1 MIDVLN
7 RVKNYVKN
15 CVDKLRY
22 PQRDDNVMDMAV
34 ADLFKHKIRFE
45 LVSEDSDYEE
55 NRFYSKGLQ
64 YTSKRIENL
73 ESIDVRNWVDQC
85 LHRLQSFFVHVLS
98 TMVHEIEV
106 PVDHM
111 EIKSRIRQAEDNY
124 GGHDLVGFTMDNSAN
139 NITIFDRCSTVH
151 IYGFDDEWFNK
162 PFYIDVEA
170 YFYISQSVF
179 TPLAPWILAGLNLEI
194 M

>member
-1 MIDVLN
+1 
-7 RVKNYVKN
+7 
-15 CVDKLRY
+15 
-22 PQRDDNVMDMAV
+22 MDMAV

-45 LVSEDSDYEE
+45 LVSEDPNYEE
-55 NRFYSKGLQ
+55 LRCYSKGLQ
-64 YTSKRIENL
+64 YTSKRIENV
-73 ESIDVRNWVDQC
+73 ESIGARNWVDLC

-98 TMVHEIEV
+98 TMVHESQLA
-106 PVDHM
+106 VDRM

-124 GGHDLVGFTMDNSAN
+124 GGHDLVGFTMDYPKN
-139 NITIFDRCSTVH
+139 NITLFGRCSTVH
-151 IYGFDDEWFNK
+151 IYTFDDEWFNK

-170 YFYISQSVF
+170 YFYISPTVF